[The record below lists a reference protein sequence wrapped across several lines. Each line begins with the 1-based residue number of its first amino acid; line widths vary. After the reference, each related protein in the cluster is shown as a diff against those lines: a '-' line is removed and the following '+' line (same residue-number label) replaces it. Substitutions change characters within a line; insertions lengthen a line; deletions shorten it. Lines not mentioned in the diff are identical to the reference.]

1 MAEALAKTDFIG
13 KEAAPPAKPI
23 TLFKRP
29 TATSGLIGWL
39 TTVDHKKIGMLY
51 GGFAILFFLI
61 GGMEAL
67 MIRTQLIVPNNRFIS
82 AHFYNE
88 LFTMHGTTMIFLAV
102 MPLNAAFFNLLIPLQ
117 IGARDVAFPR
127 LNAFSLWV
135 FVAGAIML
143 NVGWFMKSGAPDV
156 GWFGYAPLT
165 SKLYTPDLSTDLWTI
180 GLQTLGV
187 SSIVASLNFIVTI
200 INLRAPGLT
209 MMRLPVFCWMAL
221 VTSFLLILAMPAIAI
236 ALVAVIFDRH
246 FGTNFFE
253 VSGGGQP
260 ILWQHLFWIFGHPEV
275 YILILPPMGYVSEIL
290 PTFSRKPLF
299 GYPIVVFSGAAIGFI
314 GFGVWSHHMF
324 TTGLG
329 NVGTAAFALATMAIA
344 VPTGVKIFN
353 WIGTLWGGRI
363 VTRTPM
369 MFALGFI
376 WMFMMGGFSGIMHSA
391 APADAQQQD
400 SYFVVA
406 HFHYVL
412 IGGATFALLAAIH
425 YWFPKF
431 FGRLVPEFWGKVSF
445 WIIFVGF
452 NCTFFPMHFLGLNGM
467 PRRTWTYDSNM
478 GWNEG
483 NFIATMGAYTLGLGV
498 FTYFMVLVYTYFKG
512 QKCANDPWDGRTLE
526 WSIPSPPPDYNFSAI
541 PTVHARDAWWYEKTH
556 KDEIAREK
564 TAHMKDEAAHGGIH
578 MPDQSWYPIITAF
591 GLGFGM
597 LAFAALNDPVV
608 FQGKEI
614 FHTHLPLALTGLGI
628 LFTGAYLWALEG
640 PGGYHIHLD
649 AQGKATA
656 VRDDHP

>member
-1 MAEALAKTDFIG
+1 MADVQAKSEFIG
-13 KEAAPPAKPI
+13 KETAHPAAPFF
-23 TLFKRP
+23 LFKRP
-29 TATSGLIGWL
+29 TANTGLVSWL
-39 TTVDHKKIGMLY
+39 TTVDHKKIGILY
-51 GGFAILFFLI
+51 ASFAIFFFLF
-61 GGMEAL
+61 GGVEAL
-67 MIRTQLIVPNNRFIS
+67 LIRTQLMVPNNRFLS
-82 AHFYNE
+82 AQFYNE

-102 MPLNAAFFNLLIPLQ
+102 MPLNSAFFNLLIPLQ

-127 LNAFSLWV
+127 LNAFSLWT

-143 NVGWFMKSGAPDV
+143 NLGWFMKSGLPDA

-165 SKLYTPDLSTDLWTI
+165 SKTFSPDLSTDLWTI

-209 MMRLPVFCWMAL
+209 MMRLPVFCWMTL
-221 VTSFLLILAMPAIAI
+221 VTSFLLILALPAIAI
-236 ALVAVIFDRH
+236 ALVAVMFDRH

-290 PTFSRKPLF
+290 PTFARKPLF
-299 GYPIVVFSGAAIGFI
+299 GYPIIVFSGAAIGFI

-329 NVGTAAFALATMAIA
+329 NVATAAFSLATMAIA

-353 WIGTLWGGRI
+353 WIGTLWGGQI

-376 WMFMMGGFSGIMHSA
+376 WMFMLGGFSGVMHSA

-452 NCTFFPMHFLGLNGM
+452 NVTFFPMHFLGLNGM

-478 GWNEG
+478 GWNDG
-483 NFIATMGAYTLGLGV
+483 NFIATMGAYTLGLGI
-498 FTYFMVLVYTYFKG
+498 FTYFAVIVYSYFKG
-512 QKCANDPWDGRTLE
+512 QKCSNDPWDGRTLE
-526 WSIPSPPPDYNFSAI
+526 WSIPSPPPDYNFAAI

-556 KDEIAREK
+556 KAEIAQEK
-564 TAHMKDEAAHGGIH
+564 AVHLKDEAAHGGIH
-578 MPDQSWYPIITAF
+578 MPDQSWYPLVTSI
-591 GLGFGM
+591 GLCIGM
-597 LAFAALNDPVV
+597 LAFAALSDP
-608 FQGKEI
+608 FILFGKQI
-614 FHTHLPLALTGLGI
+614 FATHLPVALAGAGI

-649 AQGKATA
+649 AEGNATT
-656 VRDDHP
+656 VRGEQH

>member
-1 MAEALAKTDFIG
+1 MSDALVKSDFLGKGHEEAR
-13 KEAAPPAKPI
+13 PI
-23 TLFKRP
+23 ELFKRP
-29 TATSGLIGWL
+29 TAKTGLVGWL
-39 TTVDHKKIGMLY
+39 TSVDHKKIGMMY
-51 GGFAILFFLI
+51 GAGAIIFFLI
-61 GGMEAL
+61 GGLEAL
-67 MIRTQLIVPNNRFIS
+67 LIRTQLIVPNNRFIT
-82 AHFYNE
+82 AQTYNE

-102 MPLNAAFFNLLIPLQ
+102 MPLNAAFFNLLIPIQ

-135 FVAGAIML
+135 WVAGAVML
-143 NVGWFMKSGAPDV
+143 NLGWLSHFNPNWNFGGAPAV
-156 GWFGYAPLT
+156 GWFGYSPLT
-165 SKLYTPDLSTDLWTI
+165 SKTFTPQLSTDLWAI
-180 GLQTLGV
+180 GLQVLGV

-221 VTSFLLILAMPAIAI
+221 VTSFLLVLALPAIAI
-236 ALVAVIFDRH
+236 ALVEVLFDRN

-253 VSGGGQP
+253 VSNGGQP
-260 ILWQHLFWIFGHPEV
+260 ILWQHLFWVFGHPEV
-275 YILILPPMGYVSEIL
+275 YILILPPMGYISEIL

-324 TTGLG
+324 TTGMG
-329 NVGTAAFALATMAIA
+329 NVATAAFSLATMAIA

-376 WMFMMGGFSGIMHSA
+376 WMFMLGGFSGIMHSA

-400 SYFVVA
+400 SYFVIA

-431 FGRLVPEFWGKVSF
+431 FGRLVPEFWGKLSF
-445 WIIFVGF
+445 WIIFIGF
-452 NCTFFPMHFLGLNGM
+452 NTTFFPMHFLGLNGM
-467 PRRTWTYDSNM
+467 PRRTWTYDANM

-483 NFIATMGAYTLGLGV
+483 NFVATMGAYLLGIGI
-498 FTYFMVLVYTYFKG
+498 FTYFAVLVYTFFKG
-512 QKCANDPWDGRTLE
+512 QRCGADPWDARTLE
-526 WSIPSPPPDYNFSAI
+526 WSIASPPPEYNFKAI
-541 PTVHARDAWWYEKTH
+541 PTVHARDAWWYEKH
-556 KDEIAREK
+556 
-564 TAHMKDEAAHGGIH
+564 
-578 MPDQSWYPIITAF
+578 
-591 GLGFGM
+591 
-597 LAFAALNDPVV
+597 
-608 FQGKEI
+608 
-614 FHTHLPLALTGLGI
+614 HL
-628 LFTGAYLWALEG
+628 
-640 PGGYHIHLD
+640 
-649 AQGKATA
+649 
-656 VRDDHP
+656 